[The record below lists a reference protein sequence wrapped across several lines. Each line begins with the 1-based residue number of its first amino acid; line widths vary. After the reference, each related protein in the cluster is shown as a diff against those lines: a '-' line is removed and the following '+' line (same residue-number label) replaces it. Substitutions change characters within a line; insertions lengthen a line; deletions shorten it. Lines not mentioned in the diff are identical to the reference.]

1 LAAARVAPQA
11 QEVEKFGAEG
21 KLAKLR
27 DLLHQEGF
35 FDQPD
40 KQLLIF
46 TEFRDILNSLVEKFN
61 AWGFK
66 VGCIHGSMK
75 PGSRD
80 DPGTRL
86 YTERQRILNVFYLM
100 NR

>member
-1 LAAARVAPQA
+1 MPSWVRCSFPSRRRRPAALAAARVAPQA

-46 TEFRDILNSLVEKFN
+46 TEFRDTLN
-61 AWGFK
+61 
-66 VGCIHGSMK
+66 
-75 PGSRD
+75 
-80 DPGTRL
+80 
-86 YTERQRILNVFYLM
+86 
-100 NR
+100 

>member
-46 TEFRDILNSLVEKFN
+46 TEFRDTLN
-61 AWGFK
+61 
-66 VGCIHGSMK
+66 
-75 PGSRD
+75 
-80 DPGTRL
+80 
-86 YTERQRILNVFYLM
+86 
-100 NR
+100 